1 MDDLDN
7 RSDPGGARVDTGDR
21 AQRARAGSLY
31 VVATPLGNLRDVTL
45 RAVDI
50 LASAD
55 RIGAEDT
62 RVTAKLLA
70 RLGIARRPTA
80 IHAHNE
86 AGKAARVVEW
96 LARGDSVALVTD
108 AGTPGLS
115 DPGARI
121 VRAVREAGHPV
132 VPVPGPSALA
142 AAVSAAGLAA
152 TRFVFVGFPP
162 TSPKALRELLGALG
176 ATGMALVFY
185 EAPHRVRETV
195 AAIATVLDP
204 GRTLVV
210 ARELTKMHE
219 SIASM
224 PLGAAGAWFAGDPDR
239 ERGEFVLLVDE
250 PAETPRA
257 SGVSADALAWMD
269 ALAAELAPSRAARI
283 VAERTGAPRDL
294 LYAHAV
300 ARGKPERR

>member
-1 MDDLDN
+1 MDDLNN

-21 AQRARAGSLY
+21 VQRARAGSLY

-162 TSPKALRELLGALG
+162 TSPKALRELLDALG

-195 AAIATVLDP
+195 AAIASALDP

-257 SGVSADALAWMD
+257 TGVSADALAWMD